1 MDIKE
6 VSSNSLSFIG
16 DAVYTLRV
24 REYFVTNK
32 YQSSKNLQKM
42 CNTYNCAKGQMK
54 VFEYLN
60 GLNFFNEA
68 ELDAYKRGRNH
79 ITHIPKNGD
88 LKSYQCASGLE
99 AIVGYLYL
107 TDKDRLEDMFN
118 KVFEVDLV
126 NYQSPKG
133 NWLVTIQ

>member
-24 REYFVTNK
+24 RQFFIEHK
-32 YQSSKNLQKM
+32 YQGSKDLQRL
-42 CNTYNCAKGQMK
+42 CNRYNSAGGQTK
-54 VFEYLN
+54 AYERLVKDKFLTDE
-60 GLNFFNEA
+60 EKRI
-68 ELDAYKRGRNH
+68 YKRGRNH

-88 LKSYQCASGLE
+88 LKTYETASGLE

-107 TDKDRLEDMFN
+107 TDKKRLDELF
-118 KVFEVDLV
+118 KEIF
-126 NYQSPKG
+126 KG
-133 NWLVTIQ
+133 GIENE